1 MAFDADGNLYVSS
14 SINNI
19 VEKFSP
25 PPPGTELA
33 PGLGT
38 FASTDSSASLMGMA
52 FDASGTLYVANS
64 GEGLNILRSSPT
76 GGDLVVFAS
85 AGLGSSPRDLVI
97 MPQVVNPP
105 AGAPTVKEECK
116 TDGWQLFD
124 FKTQGD
130 CVQYINTGK

>member
-25 PPPGTELA
+25 PSGTYQ
-33 PGLGT
+33 GT
-38 FASTDSSASLMGMA
+38 FASTASSAALMGMA

-64 GEGLNILRSSPT
+64 GEGLNILRSSPAR
-76 GGDLVVFAS
+76 GDLVVFAS

-116 TDGWQLFD
+116 TDGWQSFD
-124 FKTQGD
+124 FKNQGD